1 MAVEGGYRNRGI
13 TFSLNSFME
22 RVACSLEISPL
33 WVSIRL
39 LMPQSL
45 LSALAASTRILDVM
59 RMVGLCSGPVAL
71 SISPPR

>member
-33 WVSIRL
+33 WVSIRF

-45 LSALAASTRILDVM
+45 
-59 RMVGLCSGPVAL
+59 
-71 SISPPR
+71 